1 VLLTEL
7 LYQRVKELGAQGA
20 VALKPGYVAIHSRA
34 TTLRA
39 LISASL
45 FPGPDDERL
54 LVDGDAAARVGVGL
68 IGKDT
73 TPYRMLREIG
83 GSRHLHHFDP
93 AQKRFVSLT
102 EDDLEIASFLRVETE
117 LPTPE
122 TFRFFLLSP
131 RELPSQ
137 YALAAAPSADLAK
150 ADLAQAKAL
159 KAELL
164 QTRQFE
170 EAQDKLFK
178 VQLRIQEL
186 GEQGSKLEAAEHAEL
201 ELASQMTRAL
211 FTPSQVR
218 DLTHRAQRA
227 AADEKKHGEQLAELR
242 DQQRNHAAQMPGAP
256 DDLHRDPL
264 LWIGLGLGFAIDA
277 LAFLFAKPV
286 IALAG
291 LVPFAAALVAAL
303 RWIDAREHEAQAHA
317 HTKRLVDREAAIKK
331 AYADEQAPLQAALQS
346 AGVTNPDELV
356 ELFRHREEIGRLHE
370 EAAARLAELRAQ
382 PGISEL
388 AEERSRLIE
397 QKQIFEM
404 TVAAQGF
411 ARPVAEVE
419 RDLRR
424 AMGMLSD
431 PGIAKRSS
439 PGIDLAQAPRALL
452 EQAAALVGGSVGDLW
467 TQLAARLAVYL
478 SALTD
483 KRISALRLE
492 PNGTLSALA
501 PDGRAGPYASLPQ
514 SLRDLAY
521 ASLRLALLE
530 RVASVKHMPIFID
543 DTFLPLDPAKR
554 GLVHKMLK
562 SISAHTQVLHRCA
575 EPPPAGL
582 ADLLVRIP

>member
-1 VLLTEL
+1 MLLTEL
-7 LYQRVKELGAQGA
+7 LYQRVRELGAQGA

-34 TTLRA
+34 STLRA

-45 FPGPDDERL
+45 FPGPDDAHL
-54 LVDGDAAARVGVGL
+54 LSEGDESARVGVGL

-83 GSRHLHHFDP
+83 AARHLHHFDP

-137 YALAAAPSADLAK
+137 YALSAAPSADLAK

-186 GEQGSKLEAAEHAEL
+186 GEQGAKLEAAEHAVEEL
-201 ELASQMTRAL
+201 TSQMTRAL
-211 FTPSQVR
+211 FTPAQVR
-218 DLTHRAQRA
+218 DLLQRAQRA
-227 AADEKKHGEQLAELR
+227 TADEKKHAEQLAELR
-242 DQQRNHAAQMPGAP
+242 DQQRKHAAEMPAAP

-264 LWIGLGLGFAIDA
+264 LWIGLGLGFTIDA
-277 LAFLFAKPV
+277 LAFLFAKPA

-317 HTKRLVDREAAIKK
+317 HTKRLVDREAAMKK
-331 AYADEQAPLQAALQS
+331 AFADDQAPLQAALQAS
-346 AGVTNPDELV
+346 GVTNPDELV
-356 ELFRHREEIGRLHE
+356 ELVRHRDEVGRLHD
-370 EAAARLAELRAQ
+370 EAQARLAELRAI
-382 PGISEL
+382 PGISEV
-388 AEERSRLIE
+388 AAERSRLIE
-397 QKQIFEM
+397 QRQIFEM

-431 PGIAKRSS
+431 PGLARRSS
-439 PGIDLAQAPRALL
+439 PGVDLAQAPRTIL
-452 EQAAALVGGSVGDLW
+452 EQAAALVGGSVSDLW
-467 TQLAARLAVYL
+467 TQLEARLGIYL
-478 SALTD
+478 AALTD

-492 PNGTLSALA
+492 PNGTLTAVA
-501 PDGRAGPYASLPQ
+501 PDGRAGPYASLPHA
-514 SLRDLAY
+514 LRDLAY

-530 RVASVKHMPIFID
+530 RVAQVKHMPIFVD
-543 DTFLPLDPAKR
+543 DTFMPLDPAKR

-562 SISAHTQVLHRCA
+562 SISTHTQVLHRCA

-582 ADLLVRIP
+582 ADLLVRVP